1 MVVSSTVLSLL
12 LIIQYDNVNETQ
24 LDRSNKM
31 TQQFEKLTAEDLD
44 CYRELFSGITRK
56 FQRFC
61 YSNFYIF
68 NVQKTIKVLKIYREW
83 LLSQENTNFGEL
95 YQKFWKQFEM
105 DITAVSLLLLP
116 KGHNKEQEIEHITR
130 LIEQIDELG
139 TSYIFIDVQSNSVGF
154 ATNNFIYPASRDSFK
169 KVLQRSQK
177 EKNIEYCNW
186 IKAYLDTYPELY
198 PDVDKLV
205 AFFDDNEKDLDINS
219 NLTN

>member
-1 MVVSSTVLSLL
+1 
-12 LIIQYDNVNETQ
+12 
-24 LDRSNKM
+24 M

-68 NVQKTIKVLKIYREW
+68 NVQKTIKILKIYREW
-83 LLSQENTNFGEL
+83 LLSQESIDFGEL

-116 KGHNKEQEIEHITR
+116 KGHDKEQEIEHIDR
-130 LIEQIDELG
+130 LIKLIDDLG
-139 TSYIFIDVQSNSVGF
+139 TSYIFNDVQTNSVGF
-154 ATNNFIYPASRDSFK
+154 ATNNFIYPATRDSLK

-177 EKNIEYCNW
+177 ENNIEYCNF
-186 IKAYLDTYPELY
+186 IENYLQTYSKPY
-198 PDVDKLV
+198 PDVDQLIN
-205 AFFDDNEKDLDINS
+205 FFDSNETNLNINS
-219 NLTN
+219 NSGN

>member
-1 MVVSSTVLSLL
+1 
-12 LIIQYDNVNETQ
+12 
-24 LDRSNKM
+24 M

-68 NVQKTIKVLKIYREW
+68 NVQKTIKILKIYREW
-83 LLSQENTNFGEL
+83 LLSQESIDFGEL

-116 KGHNKEQEIEHITR
+116 KGHDKEQEIEHIDR
-130 LIEQIDELG
+130 LIKLIDDLG
-139 TSYIFIDVQSNSVGF
+139 TSYIFNDVQTNSVGF
-154 ATNNFIYPASRDSFK
+154 ATNNFIYPATSDSLK

-177 EKNIEYCNW
+177 ENNIEYCNF
-186 IKAYLDTYPELY
+186 IENYLQTYSKPY
-198 PDVDKLV
+198 PDVDQLIN
-205 AFFDDNEKDLDINS
+205 FFDSNETNLNINS
-219 NLTN
+219 NSGN